1 MYHKVLRKIARTFL
15 GKFYELR
22 NWSNI
27 LLASDQC
34 TMARGVRIIGD
45 GVVRNFHGPNNAIK
59 IGANTVILG
68 ELCAFCSGATIEI
81 GEDTYI
87 GPRSNIM
94 AFASIKIG
102 SRVQISHGVNI
113 YDNNSH
119 STSGS
124 LRFTHMKTILTKG
137 HPPVVEDLDRAPIVI
152 EDDVWIGFGAII
164 LKGVHIQRG
173 AIIGAGS
180 IITKNVAAY
189 AKIVGNPPRQIGES
203 RG

>member
-1 MYHKVLRKIARTFL
+1 MFHKILRKFVREILSKIHR
-15 GKFYELR
+15 LR
-22 NWSNI
+22 SRLNV

-34 TMARGVRIIGD
+34 TMETGVMIIGE
-45 GVVRNFHGPNNAIK
+45 GVVRNFHGPSSAIK

-68 ELCAFCSGATIEI
+68 ELCAFCAGATIEI

-94 AFASIKIG
+94 AFDSIRIG

-119 STSGS
+119 STSAS
-124 LRFTHMKTILTKG
+124 LRYAHMKTILTKG
-137 HPPVVEDLDRAPIVI
+137 HPPIVEDLDRAPIVI
-152 EDDVWIGFGAII
+152 EDDVWIGFGTII
-164 LKGVHIQRG
+164 LKGVHIEKG

-180 IITKNVAAY
+180 IVTKNVPPF

-203 RG
+203 RN